1 LEDFKQTANRFVKAH
16 FGNRAQYLAPL
27 GSGDWSRAYSFMLD
41 GREMVIRFGSYLDD
55 FEKDR
60 VMGAYSMAAL
70 PIPKVIEVGET
81 ESGFFAVSERVQG
94 EKHLDELDEP
104 ELRIVLPQ
112 LFDALHELQKL
123 DVTDTQEV
131 GLWRPEGTGPS
142 WGDELLSV
150 AEPRDRLKGWR
161 ERLDAFPRE
170 ASIFDAGVV
179 KLRQL
184 VPQLPECRGIIH
196 NDLLNRNVLVDNGK
210 LTGVFDWGN
219 AFYGDPLYDQACFLY
234 WWPWFP
240 QWQGIDL
247 QEMLD
252 RHWEKHG
259 GSPAQMK
266 ERLLSY
272 LIHIGLDHIAYSAFR
287 ERTEDMRRNADQLL
301 TYI

>member
-60 VMGAYSMAAL
+60 VMGAYSMAYL

-112 LFDALHELQKL
+112 LFDALYELQKL
-123 DVTDTQEV
+123 DLTDTQEV

-184 VPQLPECRGIIH
+184 APQLPECRGIVH

-247 QEMLD
+247 QEILD

-266 ERLLSY
+266 ERLLCY